1 MVAVLIVLAV
11 LVWPGAAPAGEAA
24 RALDGDTIELA
35 GRVMDLYGIDAPES
49 TQVCARGGQPWACG
63 REAARVLDRLVHG
76 RAVRCMAVSAGAGAV
91 PRGICKAGDFDLAA
105 EMVNRGLAV
114 LAPAEA
120 NPYLANLREAR
131 AVGMGMFGGLYV
143 EPRAWRTGSRLAIEP
158 SSNDQAPM
166 ATSGNTP

>member
-1 MVAVLIVLAV
+1 MVAFLIVLAG
-11 LVWPGAAPAGEAA
+11 LAAPAGEAA

-35 GRVMDLYGIDAPES
+35 GRVIDLYGIDAPEP

-63 REAARVLDRLVHG
+63 REAARVLDRLVRG
-76 RAVRCMAVSAGAGAV
+76 RAVRCLALSAGAGAV

-114 LAPAEA
+114 LAPADA

-131 AVGMGMFGGLYV
+131 AVGMGIYGGLYV
-143 EPRAWRTGSRLAIEP
+143 EPRAWRAGTRLAIEP
-158 SSNDQAPM
+158 VSNDQAPM
-166 ATSGNTP
+166 ATSGNAP